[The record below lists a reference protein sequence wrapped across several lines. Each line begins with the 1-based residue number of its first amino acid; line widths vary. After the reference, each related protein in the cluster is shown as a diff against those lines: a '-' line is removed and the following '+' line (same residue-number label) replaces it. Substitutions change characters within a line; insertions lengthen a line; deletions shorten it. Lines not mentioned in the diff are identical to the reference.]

1 MRVRKRHLPIG
12 WYPGS
17 AGEVRAAMAG
27 MLPKAAAGSPRCI
40 AGVAPHAG
48 WEFSGAI
55 ALEVFSRISPSMDTL
70 VIIGGHLG
78 PADGIL
84 CAFEDAFETPLGEI
98 KADQELLDG
107 LRSRLRI
114 REDAYA
120 DNTVE
125 IQLPFVK
132 YLFPDARVLGMRA
145 APSDAAI
152 ELGQV
157 IAGLRTEGGKG
168 IAVVGSTDLTHYGD
182 NYGFSPVGRGMKA
195 LEWVREVNDRR
206 FIECLTG
213 IDAACAIQRARE
225 EQSACSAGGAIAAMS
240 FAKTLGCASGTLVKY
255 ATSHDV
261 YPSESFVGY
270 AGVTYCL
277 PGG

>member
-1 MRVRKRHLPIG
+1 MRVRKRHLPLG

-17 AGEVRAAMAG
+17 AGQVREAIAG
-27 MLPKAAAGSPRCI
+27 MLPKAGAESPGCI

-48 WEFSGAI
+48 WEFSGAL
-55 ALEVFSRISPSMDTL
+55 ALEVFSRITPSIGTL

-84 CAFEDAFETPLGEI
+84 CAFEDAFETPLGEVQ
-98 KADQELLDG
+98 ADLELLAG
-107 LRSRLRI
+107 LRSRLRM

-145 APSDAAI
+145 APSEEAV
-152 ELGQV
+152 ELGQAL
-157 IAGLRTEGGKG
+157 AGLRMEGGKG

-182 NYGFSPVGRGMKA
+182 NYGFSPVGRGKKA

-206 FIECLTG
+206 FIACMTG
-213 IDAACAIQRARE
+213 IDAAGAIKLARE
-225 EQSACSAGGAIAAMS
+225 ERSACSAGGAIAAMS
-240 FAKTLGCASGTLVKY
+240 FAKSLWCTTGTLVKY

-270 AGVTYCL
+270 AGVTYSL
-277 PGG
+277 TGG

>member
-1 MRVRKRHLPIG
+1 MRVRKRHLPLG

-17 AGEVRAAMAG
+17 ADEVRRAIAG
-27 MLPKAAAGSPRCI
+27 MLPKAAVSSPGCM

-48 WEFSGAI
+48 WEFSGAL

-78 PADGIL
+78 PSDGIL

-98 KADQELLDG
+98 QSDPELLTG
-107 LRSRLRI
+107 LRSRLRM

-132 YLFPDARVLGMRA
+132 YLFPDARILGMRA
-145 APSDAAI
+145 APSEEAI
-152 ELGQV
+152 KLGEALAQ
-157 IAGLRTEGGKG
+157 LRVESGKG

-182 NYGFSPVGRGMKA
+182 NYGFSPVGRGIKA

-206 FIECLTG
+206 FIECMTG
-213 IDAACAIQRARE
+213 IDAAGAIKRARE

-240 FAKTLGCASGTLVKY
+240 FAKTLGCTSGTLVKY

-270 AGVTYCL
+270 AGLTYSL